1 MHLLKTR
8 RRTASFLILVASLLF
23 SGFWLWRSPAEE
35 EERGGKPTFASL
47 ALTEK
52 QCARAFPGLDRE
64 VENAVKRGGIELKRE
79 FGDIPGLI
87 QGRVKDGKVGLGE
100 GGDSRSFFGAQE
112 TDSETRLKS
121 CIYYLLRKIMFCM

>member
-1 MHLLKTR
+1 MHLLKTP

-23 SGFWLWRSPAEE
+23 SGFWLWRGRSPAEE

-87 QGRVKDGKVGLGE
+87 QGRVKDGKVGFCGRGE
-100 GGDSRSFFGAQE
+100 FSFFFWRAR
-112 TDSETRLKS
+112 D
-121 CIYYLLRKIMFCM
+121 